1 VEAQHSSLLL
11 LIPLFPLI
19 GATINAFFGKRIQD
33 KLGVNAVHSIAI
45 AMPAISCLISW
56 VLFFQL
62 LGLEPEKRAF
72 FQVGWDWMNIGL
84 ADARFAFWLDPLS
97 SMMTLIITTIGTLIH
112 LYSVGYM
119 HGEPAYW
126 RFFCYLNLFVTM
138 MLILVLGDNFL
149 VMFIGWEGVGLASYL
164 LIGFWYK
171 DLANAASGMKAFIV
185 NRFGDACF
193 VIGLFIL
200 FWGMQG
206 SWTVPA
212 AEIGDPTKKVTP
224 LPFRHDY
231 FRDPQAA
238 IEEAE
243 IAKERRS
250 PRPGHEWT
258 PEAPAATLTFPR
270 LAKIFEGEVE
280 RERMRL
286 ELAAK
291 KKALEEERVAAAAS
305 LTDHEELVAHNRESL
320 QVLEKEDYKIIAA
333 LAQFDRD
340 RGRSSIAAKEIILPL
355 VGPIPILFLVCV
367 LFFLGATAKS
377 AQIPFYVWLPD
388 AMAGPTPVSALIH
401 AATMVTAGVYM
412 IARLNFLFILSPWAC
427 TVVGL
432 VGAATALFAA
442 SMGLFQYDIKKVL
455 AYSTVS
461 QLGFMFIGVGTGAY
475 WAGMFH
481 LLTHACFKAC
491 LFLGSGSVI
500 LGCHHEQDMRR
511 MGGLRKYMPSTHWT
525 YLIACFAIAGAPGLA
540 GFCSKDEILWKAFSG
555 SATHGLLPFAHVA
568 IWVMGLAA
576 ATLTAFYMFRS
587 YFMTFSG
594 EYRGNELPLK
604 DPYPADT
611 ARAKALFFPGP
622 ARGPT
627 PEMLAMIAEHAHHH
641 PAHGSVHAHGTA
653 HSAAHDAHGHD
664 PHAHAAGVHVDAPA
678 HDDAHGH
685 AHHGGVPHESPWT
698 MTLPLWALA
707 IASVFIGLLLGFPA
721 VFSHPLGLHW
731 HPLLETWLE
740 PVLAPGAA
748 MLELYQTHR
757 PSMSWLADE
766 HTSHLFEYAL
776 AALSVLV
783 AAIGG
788 GTAWWLY
795 NNNANPLPER
805 LLENPASVVG
815 ERFAQPVRELHR
827 LIYNKYFVDEAY
839 YTVFVKGMAYVWNG
853 LRNVDVYVVDG
864 AVNAAA
870 FIGKY
875 FGFLQGAI
883 DKYIVDGAVN
893 LVADVV
899 MAFGQQL
906 RKLQT
911 GQIRSYLLGAFGGAL
926 ACVAIIAALL

>member
-1 VEAQHSSLLL
+1 LL

-33 KLGVNAVHSIAI
+33 NLGVGAVHGIAI
-45 AMPAISCLISW
+45 AMPAISCVISW

-62 LGLEPEKRAF
+62 LGMEPEKRAL
-72 FQVGWDWMNIGL
+72 FQVGWDWMNVGL
-84 ADARFAFWLDPLS
+84 VDARFAFWLDPLS
-97 SMMTLIITTIGTLIH
+97 SMMTLIITTIGTMIH

-171 DLANAASGMKAFIV
+171 DLANAASGMKAFVV

-200 FWGMQG
+200 FWGLQG

-212 AEIGDPTKKVTP
+212 SEVGDPTKKVTP
-224 LPFRHDY
+224 FSFRHDF
-231 FRDPQAA
+231 FRDPSASEQ
-238 IEEAE
+238 EAE
-243 IAKERRS
+243 VAAQHRSERS
-250 PRPGHEWT
+250 GHEWT
-258 PEAPAATLTFPR
+258 PDAPAATLTFPR
-270 LAKIFEGEVE
+270 LAKIFEGEIE
-280 RERMRL
+280 RERLRL
-286 ELAAK
+286 ELLEK
-291 KKALEEERVAAAAS
+291 KE
-305 LTDHEELVAHNRESL
+305 
-320 QVLEKEDYKIIAA
+320 QLEKERADGAGAVEGHEALVAYNRETLTMLTNQDRAMLAA
-333 LAQFDRD
+333 LAQFDQD
-340 RGRSSIAAKEIILPL
+340 RGRSSIKAKEIILPL
-355 VGPIPILFLVCV
+355 VGPIPILFLVAL

-412 IARLNFLFILSPWAC
+412 IARLNYIFILSPWAC

-511 MGGLRKYMPSTHWT
+511 MGGLKKYMPSTHWT
-525 YLIACFAIAGAPGLA
+525 YALACFAIAGFPFAA

-555 SATHGLLPFAHVA
+555 SATHGLLPFAHVL
-568 IWVMGLAA
+568 IWILGLTA
-576 ATLTAFYMFRS
+576 ATLTAFYMYRS
-587 YFMTFSG
+587 YFMTFTG
-594 EYRGNELPLK
+594 EYRGKIPLP

-611 ARAKALFFPGP
+611 ARAKQLFVPEP
-622 ARGPT
+622 VRGPT
-627 PEMLAMIAEHAHHH
+627 PEQLAALAHHG
-641 PAHGSVHAHGTA
+641 HGSHGHESEHPTHAHG
-653 HSAAHDAHGHD
+653 AHDAHHD
-664 PHAHAAGVHVDAPA
+664 HA
-678 HDDAHGH
+678 HDDHH
-685 AHHGGVPHESPWT
+685 HDHHGGTPHESPWT
-698 MTLPLWALA
+698 MTVPLWVLG
-707 IASVFIGLLLGFPA
+707 IASIFIGIVLGFPP
-721 VFSHPLGLHW
+721 VLSNLLGLHW
-731 HPLLETWLE
+731 HPVLETWLE
-740 PVLAPGAA
+740 PVLAPGATMTALYEAHQPA
-748 MLELYQTHR
+748 M
-757 PSMSWLADE
+757 MWLHDE
-766 HTSHLFEYAL
+766 HAKHLFEYAL
-776 AALSVLV
+776 AGLSVFV
-783 AAIGG
+783 ALGG
-788 GTAWWLY
+788 FLAARWFY
-795 NNNANPLPER
+795 KDNQNPLPER
-805 LLENPASVVG
+805 LLTDPAGVVG
-815 ERFAQPVRELHR
+815 ERLAQPVRDLHR

-839 YTVFVKGMAYVWNG
+839 YTVFVRGMSYVWNG

-864 AVNAAA
+864 IVNGAA
-870 FIGKY
+870 FVGKY
-875 FGFLQGAI
+875 FGYLQGAI

-899 MAFGQQL
+899 QAGGHEL

-911 GQIRSYLLGAFGGAL
+911 GQIRTYLLGAFGGAL
-926 ACVAIIAALL
+926 ACVAIIVALL